1 MKKDKKKPE
10 KKNKPITLELENGEV
25 MEIIS
30 IENVVDPDDEYN
42 ELYEKCEKI
51 YPEMPKA

>member
-1 MKKDKKKPE
+1 MKKDKKEPE

-42 ELYEKCEKI
+42 ELYEKCENI

>member
-1 MKKDKKKPE
+1 MKKDKKEPE

-30 IENVVDPDDEYN
+30 IENVVGPNDEYN
-42 ELYEKCEKI
+42 KLYEKCEKI

>member
-1 MKKDKKKPE
+1 MKKDKKEPE

-25 MEIIS
+25 MEINS
-30 IENVVDPDDEYN
+30 IENIVDPDDEYN

>member
-1 MKKDKKKPE
+1 MKKDKKEPE

-25 MEIIS
+25 IKIIS
-30 IENVVDPDDEYN
+30 IKNFVDPNDEYN

>member
-1 MKKDKKKPE
+1 MKKDKKEPE

-42 ELYEKCEKI
+42 ALYEKCEKI

>member
-1 MKKDKKKPE
+1 MKKDKKEPE

-42 ELYEKCEKI
+42 KLYEKCEKI

>member
-1 MKKDKKKPE
+1 MKKDKIEPE
-10 KKNKPITLELENGEV
+10 KKNKPISLELENGEV

-30 IENVVDPDDEYN
+30 IKNVVGPDDEYN